1 MGATLGFQ
9 VRLRISAHEVEA
21 GGGGRAVDSMEE
33 DGMRHE
39 KEGDYG

>member
-9 VRLRISAHEVEA
+9 VRLRISAHEV
-21 GGGGRAVDSMEE
+21 GGGRQAVDSMEK